1 MASQPDKLHPHQ
13 PATRWLYVVGG
24 VLVVGAICA
33 TVLYLGPIPPRVV
46 VMSTGSPGG
55 AYDELAKRYKEILAR
70 SHVELKLVESAGAV
84 ENLKRLNDPH
94 AGVSVAFVQN
104 GLTTEKDSPSL
115 VSLGTI
121 AYEPTWLF
129 YLGAAPG
136 IHLEGLRGRKVSIG
150 PEGSGSRAIALELLS
165 RNGIGPQQAELLPL
179 TLAETGDQML
189 SGKIA
194 AAIIVAGWDAP
205 VVRRLLAEP
214 RVELASIPR
223 ANAYVALDPY
233 LDKLTL
239 PAGVG
244 SMSADRPPENVT
256 LVAPKTSLVVR
267 GDLHPAIQYVLLDAA
282 SQVHS
287 GAGVFHK
294 SGQFPAAEQFDVP
307 LSADA
312 RQFYKAGPPFLQRYL
327 PFWLAVLAGRLLV
340 LLIPVIGV
348 AYPLARFLP
357 VLYEFSMK
365 RRVFRLY
372 GELKFIELELESKAK
387 GEQVPAELLDRL
399 KRLEER
405 ANHLRLPTGFA
416 HLDYTLR
423 EHINLVKSQLP
434 LPEMQRGDLKRPLR
448 TPA

>member
-1 MASQPDKLHPHQ
+1 MASLPEKHPPPQ
-13 PATRWLYVVGG
+13 AATRWLYVAGTV
-24 VLVVGAICA
+24 VIVGALCA
-33 TVLYLGPIPPRVV
+33 TILYLGPFPPRVV

-55 AYDELAKRYKEILAR
+55 AYDELAKRYQTILAR
-70 SHVELKLVESAGAV
+70 SHVELKLIESAGAV

-94 AGVSVAFVQN
+94 SGVSVAFVQN

-179 TLAETGDQML
+179 TLAETGDQLL

-205 VVRRLLAEP
+205 VVRRLLADP
-214 RVELASIPR
+214 RVELANIHR

-233 LDKLTL
+233 LDKLTV
-239 PAGVG
+239 PAGIG
-244 SMSADRPPENVT
+244 SMSADRPPHTVT

-267 GDLHPAIQYVLLDAA
+267 NDLHPAIQYLLLDAA
-282 SQVHS
+282 SEIHS

-307 LSADA
+307 LSQDA
-312 RQFYKAGPPFLQRYL
+312 RQFYKAGRPILQRDL

-340 LLIPVIGV
+340 LLIPVLGV
-348 AYPLARFLP
+348 AYPLVRFLP
-357 VLYEFSMK
+357 ILYEWSMK

-372 GELKFIELELESKAK
+372 GELKLLELELESKR
-387 GEQVPAELLDRL
+387 GQIPADSLERL
-399 KRLEER
+399 NRLEER
-405 ANHLRLPTGFA
+405 ANHLRLPSGFA

-423 EHINLVKSQLP
+423 EHINLVKSQLG
-434 LPEMQRGDLKRPLR
+434 LPE
-448 TPA
+448 T